1 MFIFKKF
8 QKQND
13 PNNAIINSNN
23 IRPMDQHLQK
33 KFSRGIQYNS
43 KYCLIDLN

>member
-13 PNNAIINSNN
+13 SNNGNNVNAHN
-23 IRPMDQHLQK
+23 IRPMDQNLQK

-43 KYCLIDLN
+43 KQLIG